1 MAENDTVDVSGAF
14 EMLLEEIESKI
25 SLINKKVL
33 VRLKRAN
40 MNRLP
45 IFWPK

>member
-1 MAENDTVDVSGAF
+1 MAENDTVDISGAF
-14 EMLLEEIESKI
+14 EMLLEESEREI

-40 MNRLP
+40 MNRSPLS
-45 IFWPK
+45 WPN